1 MIDFSSTRLSLSPN
15 VFRTFSIRYA
25 KALAKGR
32 RNAPRRKRRHP
43 GLQNLS
49 RRASPRSIH
58 SVNPLERLN
67 REIRRRERVVGVFPD
82 RASVY
87 RLIGTQLVNVDE
99 DWRFGRRYMAK
110 KDID

>member
-1 MIDFSSTRLSLSPN
+1 
-15 VFRTFSIRYA
+15 
-25 KALAKGR
+25 
-32 RNAPRRKRRHP
+32 
-43 GLQNLS
+43 
-49 RRASPRSIH
+49 
-58 SVNPLERLN
+58 LN